1 MAAMSSGRRSRP
13 SKLVKG
19 GTESSRK
26 HRFQSFNQRTSKL
39 KIDPVH
45 RTHRIDLDA
54 GSSTSYFQTALNRWR
69 DLNLSEDFKDF
80 VKIVAPL
87 CESLPQILH
96 YQKDI
101 MGALVQFIE
110 RANTLSLEPLLDLL
124 ASFARDLGPRF
135 ESDFPI
141 ALRLV
146 ASLAASHSDVE
157 TVEWSFDCLAWL
169 FKYLSRLLVPDLRP
183 VYQIMAPLLGK
194 EQQKTHT
201 TRFAAESLSFLI
213 RKAALMY
220 HKNPSPLDRVIE
232 HMIEDLSAVDILSPT
247 GELYRHGLM
256 TLFVES
262 IKGVDRKIHSSG
274 AQVYTCLLNHVLDP
288 NGDKPGRGADIVYG
302 LTVGIIH
309 FTDPDGFQPILQ
321 VILEK
326 IGELNKSSKTAAID
340 VCGRLLFIAASV
352 RKGSR
357 ISDWAPVFDASTSL
371 LELCDD
377 SSEDAAT
384 GIRNSAAVAFS
395 LSPLEVTIS
404 KFHSIS
410 WYFLNFKIRWVLS
423 NWQEQEVQLIL
434 AIPTIIGESG
444 NRVILPELLQQ
455 SIVTRFM
462 ELKDQKELVAHC
474 NAILT
479 AIDFIAVA
487 PPTSSAIMDHLESLI
502 EARLASPFDS
512 DPRTLFGLG
521 AGLRT
526 YTRLAAAEKRTSNLW
541 PAVYEAAAHVG
552 TLPPYLEAIQYSLTT
567 LRTTEATDALGP
579 LLEATIENLHSSSH
593 VLRRLSLQI
602 MDVLHVRIYHQ
613 RAEIIATALT
623 IEENPLTL
631 ESARPASMHARKLSV
646 QYKTI
651 APNNWLLKA
660 IPHFCFGLLTF
671 KLSQLCNDAIDVLKA
686 ISSTS
691 SGEDIVSTLAF
702 QWLEGT
708 SARPKDS
715 SLRDYA
721 SNSRKSLGPFECL
734 SLAEMESVT
743 NVHAFDM
750 ENASQVILENFE
762 ASHRG
767 EPQLPADTP
776 SLALRV
782 LTGNP
787 HIAEKRSRQLV
798 PILLRWAA
806 DDSESSFEDDEA
818 KVDPSYEISD
828 SSSSQMLAHKDRKAM
843 LDLLGHF
850 VNPKVLYRASEVQ
863 KALLGLLTSG
873 DVAIQKSALRA
884 LLTWKSPSLL
894 AYEENLM
901 NLLDDV
907 RFREEIAIFVN
918 VDKHDS
924 TIQDEHRRDLMPVL
938 LRILYGKIISRS
950 GPTGRRG
957 QNTKRKAVLE
967 ALARFEQA
975 DLADFVRIAL
985 GPLAC
990 LPVVDKSGLVSSAIS
1005 HEYLDARK
1013 QVGLVTMMK
1022 DMLGTIGDRLAPV
1035 VTSLM
1040 DALLYCSIRTSRILH
1055 NGPQKLL
1062 PDESEHTQISM
1073 LKHVRQVGLHCLT
1086 LIFQHSMTQDL
1097 GHYLPAIFDEL
1108 IIPRLENFPVE
1119 TSQSVSGLLHLFSA
1133 WASSRATVHLFSKY
1147 DSSVLRS
1154 IVACL
1159 DVETAK
1165 DEVKLF
1171 VLNEVL
1177 QKIVMSSTTPL
1188 GLVADHQNNSNNTA
1202 GDVLS
1207 PHMDY
1212 VLRCVGNLM
1221 HRSPSRELLE
1231 SAIHVFAMLAP
1242 HVEGSL
1248 ETKNFLKISTFLLN
1262 QPSNR
1267 VKPKSKG
1274 DLLRVVER
1282 FVPLADLQTDKESQ
1296 DHLLNT
1302 ISSLFGFFRDRVNRE
1317 SLLRVLNV
1325 LAEQDDE
1332 IREVTAVCADLNAFS
1347 AQKLDEPDFEL
1358 RLKAFSAINETQ
1370 FRTFSPKQWRPIVYN
1385 MLFYIRDQEELAI
1398 RSNASYTL
1406 RRFVEVNKMAMA
1418 DDGSAAFDTLQKVL
1432 LPALRAGILDSL
1444 ELVRAEYLSVMA
1456 HLIRCNPEWEE
1467 VNDMSALLCND
1478 DDEASFFSNIL
1489 HIQQHRRL
1497 RALRRLAAEAR
1508 NRVLRSVNVAH
1519 FFIPLVEHFI
1529 FDRADDESAHNLSA
1543 ETVITVGALARS
1555 LEWPQFRAM
1564 FRRFTAYIHS
1574 KPDLEKTV
1582 IRLLSVTIDALNDA
1596 AVTKKGR
1603 SPYDPKNAMDAP
1615 HPARE
1620 EVLSTLAATLPR
1632 QEKFTDDLT
1641 RNLLPSLTKY
1651 LHDKDESTVSLRVP
1665 VAISVVKL
1673 LQLLPATML
1682 EEHLAPVLTDV
1693 CNILRSRSQESR
1705 DLTRKTLV
1713 EISTLLG
1720 PSCFGFTLKE
1730 LRSSLSRGYQLHV
1743 LSFTVHEI
1751 LVATANTWKP
1761 GELDYCLPQIVSVI
1775 IDDIFGATGQEKDAE
1790 EYVSKMKEV
1799 KSSKSYDSVELVAR
1813 LTSIDMFVHLIRPLQ
1828 ILLQERLDLKIVKKV
1843 DESFRRLG
1851 VGLLRNENTNDRRVL
1866 VFCHE
1871 IIRESYKT
1879 GGEKGS
1885 PREDPRTKR
1894 FLVNVNGQNKH
1905 GNRGS
1910 TSSCG
1915 YKLARFSLD
1924 VLRLVLHKYDTLQS
1938 PSNIHGFLPIIGDSI
1953 CQSNEEIQV
1962 SALRLLTTV
1971 IKVPLKDIDDNA
1983 GLYISESVRIV
1994 KNSTTMSSELAQ
2006 AALKL
2011 VSSVLR
2017 ERKRIEIRETDL
2029 AYLLKRLVPELEEPD
2044 RQGVA
2049 FNFLKAV
2056 LARKVVISEVYEA
2069 LDVVAAI
2076 MVTNQAKGTRDVARS
2091 TYFQFIQ
2098 DYPQAKGRFSKQ
2110 VAFLVRNLD
2119 YKHQEGRRSVMEAI
2133 HLFLSKFGD
2142 DLVQELLGT
2151 FFVPLVMVMV
2161 NDELTDCREMAGT
2174 LVKMIFEKADD
2185 ERKQSFLI
2193 TLRSWLGQQDQSVL
2207 VRVALQVYCI
2217 FLDSSQAKGE
2227 KELAI
2232 LQPRLLDIFKR
2243 HVKEKVDSEW
2253 EVLYFALQ
2261 AFLEICQKYPTAAFS
2276 VANAQTWASVRDCLA
2291 YPHVWVKLSS
2301 AKLLGRLFAHFTRTD
2316 ATGHDS
2322 RPTLKG
2328 SGGLC
2333 LEEEEMI
2340 EIARTSLRSLR
2351 VPSLNEELA
2360 SQSVRNL
2367 LFLGRNLATT
2377 QRDNGNDP
2385 SRMPVLDA
2393 EDIDDG
2399 SGEETAITDS
2409 RKTPVQFI
2417 LERASAIIRRGPLT
2431 TTVSSL
2437 IPMKAA
2443 LKLVGALCNHLP
2455 TSVLAPS
2462 VQLIL
2467 LPLHN
2472 LTDPSIPTPYSSEEA
2487 FTTSYKDLVANSSE
2501 VMSLLQEKMGTT
2513 EYISSLARVREGV
2526 KERREGRR
2534 VKRRIEAV
2542 AQPEKAA
2549 ILKRRKG
2556 EKKKDKRKDRS
2567 AEERGRRR
2575 GW

>member
-1 MAAMSSGRRSRP
+1 M
-13 SKLVKG
+13 
-19 GTESSRK
+19 
-26 HRFQSFNQRTSKL
+26 
-39 KIDPVH
+39 
-45 RTHRIDLDA
+45 
-54 GSSTSYFQTALNRWR
+54 
-69 DLNLSEDFKDF
+69 
-80 VKIVAPL
+80 
-87 CESLPQILH
+87 
-96 YQKDI
+96 
-101 MGALVQFIE
+101 
-110 RANTLSLEPLLDLL
+110 
-124 ASFARDLGPRF
+124 
-135 ESDFPI
+135 
-141 ALRLV
+141 
-146 ASLAASHSDVE
+146 
-157 TVEWSFDCLAWL
+157 
-169 FKYLSRLLVPDLRP
+169 
-183 VYQIMAPLLGK
+183 
-194 EQQKTHT
+194 
-201 TRFAAESLSFLI
+201 
-213 RKAALMY
+213 
-220 HKNPSPLDRVIE
+220 
-232 HMIEDLSAVDILSPT
+232 
-247 GELYRHGLM
+247 
-256 TLFVES
+256 
-262 IKGVDRKIHSSG
+262 
-274 AQVYTCLLNHVLDP
+274 
-288 NGDKPGRGADIVYG
+288 
-302 LTVGIIH
+302 
-309 FTDPDGFQPILQ
+309 
-321 VILEK
+321 
-326 IGELNKSSKTAAID
+326 
-340 VCGRLLFIAASV
+340 
-352 RKGSR
+352 
-357 ISDWAPVFDASTSL
+357 
-371 LELCDD
+371 
-377 SSEDAAT
+377 
-384 GIRNSAAVAFS
+384 
-395 LSPLEVTIS
+395 
-404 KFHSIS
+404 
-410 WYFLNFKIRWVLS
+410 
-423 NWQEQEVQLIL
+423 
-434 AIPTIIGESG
+434 
-444 NRVILPELLQQ
+444 
-455 SIVTRFM
+455 FM
-462 ELKDQKELVAHC
+462 ELKDQKDLVARC
-474 NAILT
+474 NTFLA

-487 PPTSSAIMDHLESLI
+487 PPTSVAIMGHLESLI
-502 EARLASPFDS
+502 EARLALPFDN
-512 DPRTLFGLG
+512 DPRTLFSLG

-526 YTRLAAAEKRTSNLW
+526 YAQLAAAEKRTSNFW

-552 TLPPYLEAIQYSLTT
+552 TLPPYLEAIQYSLEFF
-567 LRTTEATDALGP
+567 RFPEATDALGP
-579 LLEATIENLHSSSH
+579 LLGATIENLQSSSH

-602 MDVLHVRIYHQ
+602 MDALHVQSYHQ
-613 RAEIIATALT
+613 RADIIATALK

-631 ESARPASMHARKLSV
+631 ESARSASMHARKLSV

-651 APNNWLLKA
+651 ATENWLLKA

-671 KLSQLCNDAIDVLKA
+671 KLSQLCNDAVDVLKA
-686 ISSTS
+686 ISSTK
-691 SGEDIVSTLAF
+691 SGEDIVSALAF

-708 SARPKDS
+708 STRSKGS
-715 SLRDYA
+715 SPRDYA
-721 SNSRKSLGPFECL
+721 LSSRKSLGPFQCL
-734 SLAEMESVT
+734 NLDEMEDITRAHV
-743 NVHAFDM
+743 FGM
-750 ENASQVILENFE
+750 ENASQVILENFY
-762 ASHRG
+762 ANHRK
-767 EPQLPADTP
+767 ESRVPVDAP

-782 LTGNP
+782 LNGNP

-798 PILLRWAA
+798 PILLRWAT
-806 DDSESSFEDDEA
+806 DDSETSFEDKEP
-818 KVDPSYEISD
+818 KVEPSYEISD
-828 SSSSQMLAHKDRKAM
+828 SSDTPMLAHKDRRAM
-843 LDLLGHF
+843 LDLFGRFL
-850 VNPKVLYRASEVQ
+850 NPKVLYRSTEVQ
-863 KALLGLLTSG
+863 KALMGLLTSG

-884 LLTWKSPSLL
+884 LLTWKNPSIL

-907 RFREEIAIFVN
+907 RFREELATFVN
-918 VDKHDS
+918 VDKHDG
-924 TIQDEHRRDLMPVL
+924 TIQDEHRRELMPVL

-957 QNTKRKAVLE
+957 QNIKRKAVLE
-967 ALARFEQA
+967 ALARFEPE

-990 LPVVDKSGLVSSAIS
+990 LTVVDQSGLISSAIS
-1005 HEYLDARK
+1005 HEYLDTRK

-1022 DMLGTIGDRLAPV
+1022 DMLGTIGDRLAPL

-1040 DALLYCSIRTSRILH
+1040 DALLYCSIRTSRIL
-1055 NGPQKLL
+1055 NDGPQNLL
-1062 PDESEHTQISM
+1062 PDESEHTQTSM

-1086 LIFQHSMTQDL
+1086 LIFEHCMTQDL
-1097 GHYLPAIFDEL
+1097 EHYLPAIFDEL
-1108 IIPRLENFPVE
+1108 IIPRLENLPIE
-1119 TSQSVSGLLHLFSA
+1119 TSQSVSALLHLFSA
-1133 WASSRATVHLFSKY
+1133 WASSRATVDLFSKY
-1147 DSSVLRS
+1147 DTSVFRS

-1165 DEVKLF
+1165 DQVKMF
-1171 VLNEVL
+1171 VLNEIL
-1177 QKIVMSSTTPL
+1177 QKIVMSSTITL
-1188 GLVADHQNNSNNTA
+1188 GLIDHQDNSNNT
-1202 GDVLS
+1202 GRDVLG
-1207 PHMDY
+1207 PQMDY
-1212 VLRCVGNLM
+1212 ILKCIDNLLRK
-1221 HRSPSRELLE
+1221 SPSRELLE

-1242 HVEGSL
+1242 FVEGSS
-1248 ETKNFLKISTFLLN
+1248 ETKNLLEISSFLLN

-1274 DLLRVVER
+1274 DLLQIVER
-1282 FVPLADLQTDKESQ
+1282 FVPLTDLQTDKELQ
-1296 DHLLNT
+1296 DHLLST
-1302 ISSLFGFFRDRVNRE
+1302 ISSLFGFFRDRVNRQ
-1317 SLLRVLNV
+1317 SLLRVLDV
-1325 LAEQDDE
+1325 LAEQDDGLQQ
-1332 IREVTAVCADLNAFS
+1332 VTTLCADLNAFS
-1347 AQKLDEPDFEL
+1347 AHTIDDPDFEL
-1358 RLKAFSAINETQ
+1358 RLRAYSAINETQ
-1370 FRTFSPKQWRPIVYN
+1370 FRTLSPKQWRPIVYN
-1385 MLFYIRDQEELAI
+1385 MLFYIRNQEELAI

-1406 RRFVEVNKMAMA
+1406 RRFVEVNRMAMA
-1418 DDGSAAFDTLQKVL
+1418 DNGSTAFDTLRKVL
-1432 LPALRAGILDSL
+1432 LPALRAGILDSS

-1467 VNDMSALLCND
+1467 VNDMSALLCID
-1478 DDEASFFSNIL
+1478 DDEASFFLNIL

-1543 ETVITVGALARS
+1543 EAVITVGALAQS

-1582 IRLLSVTIDALNDA
+1582 IRLLCVTIDALNDA
-1596 AVTKKGR
+1596 AMTEKYR
-1603 SPYDPKNAMDAP
+1603 SPYDPTKCTDVTHHAT
-1615 HPARE
+1615 E

-1632 QEKFTDDLT
+1632 QEKLTDDLI
-1641 RNLLPSLTKY
+1641 RNLLPSLMKY

-1665 VAISVVKL
+1665 VAVSVVKL
-1673 LQLLPATML
+1673 LLLLPASML
-1682 EEHLAPVLTDV
+1682 EDQLAPVLTDV
-1693 CNILRSRSQESR
+1693 CNILRSRAQESR

-1713 EISTLLG
+1713 EISTLIG
-1720 PSCFGFTLKE
+1720 PSCFGFVLRE

-1743 LSFTVHEI
+1743 LSFTVHAI
-1751 LVATANTWKP
+1751 LVATVNIWKP
-1761 GELDYCLPQIVSVI
+1761 GQLDYCLPQIVSVI

-1799 KSSKSYDSVELVAR
+1799 KSSKSYDSMELVAK

-1828 ILLQERLDLKIVKKV
+1828 VLLQERLDLKIVKKV
-1843 DESFRRLG
+1843 DELLRRLG
-1851 VGLLRNENTNDRRVL
+1851 VGLLRNEKINDRRVL

-1885 PREDPRTKR
+1885 TNEDPRTKR

-1924 VLRLVLHKYDTLQS
+1924 LLRLVLHKYDTLQS

-1983 GLYISESVRIV
+1983 GLYISETVRIV

-2029 AYLLKRLVPELEEPD
+2029 AYLLKRLVPDLEEPD

-2049 FNFLKAV
+2049 FNFIKA
-2056 LARKVVISEVYEA
+2056 LLGRKVVISEVYEA
-2069 LDVVAAI
+2069 LDIVAAI

-2119 YKHQEGRRSVMEAI
+2119 YEHQEGRRSVMEAI

-2142 DLVQELLGT
+2142 DLVQDLLGT

-2161 NDELTDCREMAGT
+2161 NDELAECREMAGT
-2174 LVKMIFEKADD
+2174 LVKIIFEKADD

-2193 TLRSWLGQQDQSVL
+2193 TLRSWLSQQDQPVL

-2217 FLDSSQAKGE
+2217 FLNSPQAKGE

-2232 LQPRLLDIFKR
+2232 LQPRLLEIFKR
-2243 HVKEKVDSEW
+2243 VIKDEVDSDW

-2261 AFLEICQKYPTAAFS
+2261 AFLEICQKYPSIAFS
-2276 VANAQTWASVRDCLA
+2276 VANAQTWVSIRYCLG

-2301 AKLLGRLFAHFTRTD
+2301 AKLLGRLFADVTRSNTTKD
-2316 ATGHDS
+2316 DS

-2333 LEEEEMI
+2333 LTEEEMI
-2340 EIARTSLRSLR
+2340 EIARTSLRTLR

-2360 SQSVRNL
+2360 SQSVRNI

-2377 QRDNGNDP
+2377 PLENGTDP
-2385 SRMPVLDA
+2385 SRIPVLDA
-2393 EDIDDG
+2393 EDIDNG
-2399 SGEETAITDS
+2399 SEEENPITDS
-2409 RKTPVQFI
+2409 PKTPVQLIF
-2417 LERASAIIRRGPLT
+2417 ERASAIIRRGPLK

-2443 LKLVGALCNHLP
+2443 LQLVGALCNHLP
-2455 TSVLAPS
+2455 TPVLAPS
-2462 VQLIL
+2462 VQVIL

-2487 FTTSYKDLVANSSE
+2487 FATSYRDLVANSSE
-2501 VMSLLQEKMGTT
+2501 IMSFLQKKMGTT
-2513 EYISSLARVREGV
+2513 EFIANLARVREGV

-2549 ILKRRKG
+2549 ILKRIKG
-2556 EKKKDKRKDRS
+2556 EKKKEKRKDRS
-2567 AEERGRRR
+2567 GEERGRRR